1 MLKNLNLPAVLSLIV
16 YPIILIA
23 LLVAY
28 LLNYSVGWFEAGLF
42 IAGYYI
48 SNITVGLGFHRL
60 WSHDTYKTNSF
71 VEFILVMLSAG
82 ALQGPA
88 LSWASNHFDH
98 HTYTDTDKDPHNSLK
113 YKSKFKSFWWSHM
126 GWMLVGEGSYK
137 SINRVTLVKLGR
149 NKLLKWQLK
158 YYWHIVIFMNAAVP
172 ALVGYAFGGTA
183 LTAYAGFLF
192 IGIAR
197 AVQQQVTFFVNST
210 CHFAGTQKY
219 VKGTSGDIWWLA
231 FLLLGENWHNYHHA
245 FPSDYRNGA
254 QWYQMDVH
262 KWLIYLMSKCGLAW
276 DLKRTEKVRIEAKKA
291 QTMEYYTKVKKDKLE
306 SLQDKVTELT
316 RACQEKW
323 SEVENS
329 SVEIR
334 ANLKKSFNNAQN
346 ALGNITDQLNQ
357 QIKSFKNPSDKIV
370 LTITKKVTQ
379 IENSVHAL
387 YQEIDQSFNEA

>member
-1 MLKNLNLPAVLSLIV
+1 MLKDINITAVFSLII
-16 YPIILIA
+16 YPIVLIA
-23 LLVAY
+23 LLVSY
-28 LLNYSVGWFEAGLF
+28 ILNYSVGWFEAGLF

-71 VEFILVMLSAG
+71 VEFILVLLSAG
-82 ALQGPA
+82 TLQGPA

-98 HTYTDTDKDPHNSLK
+98 HTYTDEEKDPHNSLK
-113 YKSKFKSFWWSHM
+113 YKSRIKSFWWSHM

-158 YYWHIVIFMNAAVP
+158 YYWHIAIAMNTVVP
-172 ALVGYAFGGTA
+172 ALVGFALGGTA
-183 LTAYAGFLF
+183 LAAYAGFLF
-192 IGIAR
+192 IGLAR
-197 AVQQQVTFFVNST
+197 AAQQQVTFFVNST

-219 VKGTSGDIWWLA
+219 VKGTPGDIWWLA

-291 QTMEYYTKVKKDKLE
+291 QTIAQYAKSRKDKLE
-306 SLQDKVTELT
+306 SLQDKVAEL
-316 RACQEKW
+316 AAAFQEKL
-323 SEVENS
+323 SEIES
-329 SVEIR
+329 SSIEIR
-334 ANLKKSFNNAQN
+334 ANLEKSFASTQSS
-346 ALGNITDQLNQ
+346 LSSIKDQLNQ
-357 QIKSFKNPSDKIV
+357 QIKNFENPSDKIV
-370 LTITKKVTQ
+370 LTITKKVNQ
-379 IENSVHAL
+379 VENSVHAL
-387 YQEIDQSFNEA
+387 YQEIDKSFNKA